1 MTSLKNDITNEKLT
15 NPKLFNEQL
24 IALTEKLNPIIDEF
38 QKMYVLHKSDPNY
51 DEYRSSFNSIKE
63 NLNSELSDLFLLN
76 NSISS
81 DQFDLEKFVQK
92 LNIRIDET
100 REQNKILGKY
110 ESNLDN
116 SVNAS
121 VEMIN
126 DYQTLYDIQYLKN
139 WGIFLCIL
147 ISSILTLKVFKPM
160 EIKSTT

>member
-92 LNIRIDET
+92 LT
-100 REQNKILGKY
+100 
-110 ESNLDN
+110 
-116 SVNAS
+116 
-121 VEMIN
+121 
-126 DYQTLYDIQYLKN
+126 
-139 WGIFLCIL
+139 F
-147 ISSILTLKVFKPM
+147 
-160 EIKSTT
+160 